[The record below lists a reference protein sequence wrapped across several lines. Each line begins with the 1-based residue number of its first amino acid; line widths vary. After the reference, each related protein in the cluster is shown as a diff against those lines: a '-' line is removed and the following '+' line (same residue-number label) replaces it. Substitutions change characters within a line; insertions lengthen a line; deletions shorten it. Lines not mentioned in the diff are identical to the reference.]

1 MLGSDDRP
9 RERGELLR
17 DDLARLR
24 VLAETPAFP
33 AGTATLSSASLTFA
47 ASLEV
52 CQALAARLADARVG
66 EHARLI
72 RHAATALMVPAPE
85 ASGAAAAVAEL
96 RRLLA
101 DLSLLLE
108 GDVPTLEA
116 CS

>member
-1 MLGSDDRP
+1 M
-9 RERGELLR
+9 LR

-33 AGTATLSSASLTFA
+33 AGTAMLSTASLTFA

-72 RHAATALMVPAPE
+72 RHAATMLMVPAPE

-101 DLSLLLE
+101 DLSLLL
-108 GDVPTLEA
+108 DSDRPAVACCARPTTPPGPTP
-116 CS
+116 SG